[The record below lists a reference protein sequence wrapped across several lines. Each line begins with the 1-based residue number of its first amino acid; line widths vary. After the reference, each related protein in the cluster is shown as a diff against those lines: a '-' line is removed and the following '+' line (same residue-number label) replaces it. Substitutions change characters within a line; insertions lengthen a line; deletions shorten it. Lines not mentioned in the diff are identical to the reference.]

1 MSLINKKWL
10 QTNDG
15 KLFHT
20 DDLTEFRVEQAKY
33 NKEIC
38 ATNKCTGKRVYID
51 WLPEEY
57 NHVNTPLYTF
67 IDMKLIKDLMAS
79 ASQSKVVN

>member
-15 KLFHT
+15 KLFRT
-20 DDLTEFRVEQAKY
+20 DDLTEFRVEQAQY

-38 ATNKCTGKRVYID
+38 ATNKYTGKRVYID

-57 NHVNTPLYTF
+57 NYVNTPV
-67 IDMKLIKDLMAS
+67 IDMKLIKDLIA
-79 ASQSKVVN
+79 SKVVN